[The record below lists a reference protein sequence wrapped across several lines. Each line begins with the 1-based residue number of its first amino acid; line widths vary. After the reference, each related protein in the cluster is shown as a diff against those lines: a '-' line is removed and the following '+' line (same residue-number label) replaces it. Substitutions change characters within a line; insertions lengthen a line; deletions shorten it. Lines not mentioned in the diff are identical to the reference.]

1 MKVFKFGGACLQH
14 SESVRKL
21 EQLVTSEQ
29 SRPLIVVVSAMGK
42 TTQGLE
48 DIFQKKIAA
57 QPYDV
62 AIQHLY
68 QFHQDIIDH
77 LLRRLRQEAY
87 RALAL
92 WQEQLLETLAHTTA
106 DDTLLDKFYS
116 KVVAGGELI
125 ASQLI
130 DCYLQERNVTCAW
143 LDARKCIRTNGAF
156 CNAQV
161 DWTATQHGVRESIGP
176 LLKKNQVVLTQG
188 FIGSNDEG
196 ETTTLGKEGSDFTGA
211 ILAAI
216 LGAQSLTIWKDVPGI
231 MSADPKLFKKAI
243 KFEHISY
250 KAMAE
255 MAFYGAKVLHPKTI
269 QPLAAHHIPLYVKPF
284 HRFHETGTEVAD
296 GVARV
301 GHPVYTLRKDQ
312 VLIQLSLED
321 LTFFD
326 EEYLGE
332 VLHQLTK
339 HNVHTN
345 VLERSAYTL
354 SICLDASHSRVGA
367 LSAALNQKFRT
378 RYYARVHLLTV
389 IGKDEN
395 LPNTF
400 LKGKEILL
408 SQQSGD
414 ICQLVF
420 HHQQQ
425 EEVQKD

>member
-14 SESVRKL
+14 PESVRKL
-21 EQLVTSEQ
+21 EQLIASEQ

-48 DIFQKKIAA
+48 DIFQKKVAA

-77 LLRRLRQEAY
+77 LLLHLRQEAY
-87 RALAL
+87 CALAR
-92 WQEQLLETLAHTTA
+92 WQEQLVATLSHVTA
-106 DDTLLDKFYS
+106 DDALSDKLYS

-130 DCYLQERNVTCAW
+130 NCYLQERNVICAW
-143 LDARKCIRTNGAF
+143 LDARKCIKTNGAF

-161 DWTATQHGVRESIGP
+161 DWAATQHWVKASMGP

-211 ILAAI
+211 ILAAT

-231 MSADPKLFKKAI
+231 MSADPKLFKQVT

-250 KAMAE
+250 RAMAE
-255 MAFYGAKVLHPKTI
+255 MAFYGAKVLHPQTI
-269 QPLAAHHIPLYVKPF
+269 QPLAMHHIPLYIKPF
-284 HRFHETGTEVAD
+284 HRSHETGTEVAD
-296 GVARV
+296 GLARV
-301 GHPVYTLRKDQ
+301 GHPIYTLRKDQ
-312 VLIQLSLED
+312 TLVQLSLEG

-326 EEYLGE
+326 EEHLRE
-332 VLHQLTK
+332 VFHQLMH

-345 VLERSAYTL
+345 MLERSAYTL
-354 SICLDASHSRVGA
+354 SICLDAGHRGFIA
-367 LSAALNQKFRT
+367 LLAALNQKFRT
-378 RYYARVHLLTV
+378 HCHARVHLLTV
-389 IGKDEN
+389 IGKDER
-395 LPNTF
+395 LPDTF
-400 LKGKEILL
+400 LQGKTTLL
-408 SQQSGD
+408 SQQNGD
-414 ICQLVF
+414 VCQVAF
-420 HHQQQ
+420 QHQQ
-425 EEVQKD
+425 EEM